1 MRESREKKIGLKKEE
16 KKGKIRVPL
25 KIHLIKMAKTDRWKC
40 VCQIYLEK
48 NWCIYSESNFIEN
61 QLLEF
66 TLKNLAMIDCFL
78 SKKLAVG
85 EAFDEMDLNF
95 RVISTKIWS
104 EITKNWHD
112 IINFKDF
119 WWFYSEFLRN
129 FYSEFY
135 VYLVKLRQFSC
146 GRSVRW
152 YYSKFLMKL
161 LRILG
166 PFNWNASN

>member
-78 SKKLAVG
+78 SKKTCSWRG
-85 EAFDEMDLNF
+85 
-95 RVISTKIWS
+95 
-104 EITKNWHD
+104 
-112 IINFKDF
+112 
-119 WWFYSEFLRN
+119 
-129 FYSEFY
+129 
-135 VYLVKLRQFSC
+135 
-146 GRSVRW
+146 VRW
-152 YYSKFLMKL
+152 NGLKFQSNLNKNLEWNHQKLAWYHQFQGFLVILLWIFEEFL
-161 LRILG
+161 LRILCL
-166 PFNWNASN
+166 SSQITSI